1 MTWSQEKY
9 ETVFN
14 SFSDNIVGKSL
25 QSKLCQN
32 VPVDV
37 VYTWV
42 NGSDPILVQELQQY
56 HLQLQKESSKK
67 CPYANCAPSHILTFR
82 YSRSS
87 VPLVFQL
94 YSDIIHAGIFS
105 SVLDNFNPL

>member
-9 ETVFN
+9 ERVFN

-32 VPVDV
+32 IPIDV

-42 NGSDPILVQELQQY
+42 NGSDPILLQGLQQY
-56 HLQLQKESSKK
+56 HLHLQKEASKK
-67 CPYANCAPSHILTFR
+67 CPYANCVPSHIITFR
-82 YSRSS
+82 YSR
-87 VPLVFQL
+87 
-94 YSDIIHAGIFS
+94 FS
-105 SVLDNFNPL
+105 FE

>member
-9 ETVFN
+9 GTVFN

-32 VPVDV
+32 VPIDV

-42 NGSDPILVQELQQY
+42 NGSDPILLQQLQQY
-56 HLQLQKESSKK
+56 RLQLQEEASKK
-67 CPYANCAPSHILTFR
+67 CPYANCVPSHIITFR
-82 YSRSS
+82 YSRTN
-87 VPLVFQL
+87 VALVYQSYSALFQQGL
-94 YSDIIHAGIFS
+94 SIVH
-105 SVLDNFNPL
+105 